1 MNRALIIGLIL
12 YLAPVLGI
20 AVETPASQ
28 ATKKD
33 ADGTPFLVPKT
44 GGALVLDGRLD
55 EQLWGEALKLELR
68 YETSPGENTLPPVK
82 TEILLAYSE
91 AALYVGFRCYD
102 PEPSAIRARLSDRDH
117 DPGDDYVG
125 VVLDTFNDERRSYF
139 LWSNPLGV
147 QEDAI
152 LTNEDYDISWDT
164 IYESAGFIAD
174 WGWSLEM
181 RVPFRSIAF
190 QRAEGVQVWGFD
202 AIRNYPRSN
211 TYQIRF
217 SPMERGNNCE
227 LCQLAKIQGFKGL
240 KPGRDLEFNPTVTYV
255 RTEERPEFTDG
266 DFVTARNKAEF
277 GLTTQWGITPNINL
291 AMTANPD
298 FSQVEADAWQLD
310 INEPFALYYD
320 EKRPF
325 FTEGADF
332 FASEFDAVYTRSI
345 RDPSVGF
352 KISGKEGGNSLGGF
366 IIRDD
371 VTNLIFP
378 GSKSSDAT
386 TLAGDSWSS
395 AFRYK
400 RDVGGKYTFGT
411 LFTGREGDEYH
422 NRVFGVDGE
431 FKFTGSDRVSAQILY
446 SSTQY
451 PQEVANAFEQPAEAF
466 SGGAFKLMYH
476 HSTRNL
482 SLVARFEDIAADF
495 RADLGFIPKVDFR
508 HYQLGA
514 DYRIWNDSPDWWQ
527 LLLLGGG
534 FHHYADHGG
543 DLLQKN
549 AYGMIVFRGAMNS
562 GVDLFGYKRVEAF
575 GGREFNLTQGTL
587 SAWILPSSKYSL
599 DFYMNFG
606 DRIDYT
612 HARPGSRLRLNPLV
626 TLTPSSR
633 LALGIDH
640 TFERMSVDAGRLYTA
655 NVSQLSLKYQMST
668 RAFVRAIIQNVAYD
682 YNVDLYAF
690 PVDPEFRHL
699 FTQLLFSYKVNP
711 RTVFFLGY
719 TDNYYGNQD
728 YGLTQQSKTI
738 FMKVGY
744 AWQL

>member
-1 MNRALIIGLIL
+1 MNRALIIGLVCFIVPAL
-12 YLAPVLGI
+12 GLSDLA
-20 AVETPASQ
+20 TASQ
-28 ATKKD
+28 ATEESRQS
-33 ADGTPFLVPKT
+33 GPLRVPKLDDT
-44 GGALVLDGRLD
+44 PVLDGQLN
-55 EQLWGEALKLELR
+55 EQFWAEALKLELK
-68 YETSPGENTLPPVK
+68 YETTPGENTLPPVK
-82 TEILLAYSE
+82 TEVLLAYSE

-125 VVLDTFNDERRSYF
+125 IILDTFNDERRSYF
-139 LWSNPLGV
+139 LWANPLGV

-152 LTNEDYDISWDT
+152 LTNDDYDMSWDT

-190 QRAEGVQVWGFD
+190 QRSGVAQVWGFD

-211 TYQIRF
+211 AHQIRF

-227 LCQLAKIQGFKGL
+227 LCQLAKIQGFEGV

-255 RTEERPEFTDG
+255 RTEERPEFPDG

-332 FASEFDAVYTRSI
+332 FATEFDVVYTRSI
-345 RDPSVGF
+345 RDPSMGF
-352 KISGKEGGNSLGGF
+352 KISGKEGDNTFGGF
-366 IIRDD
+366 VVRDE

-378 GSKSSDAT
+378 GSQESRGTS
-386 TLAGDSWSS
+386 LAKDSWSS

-400 RDVGGKYTFGT
+400 RDVGGKYTFGA
-411 LFTGREGDEYH
+411 LLAGREGDDYH
-422 NRVFGVDGE
+422 NRVFGFDGE
-431 FKFTGSDRVSAQILY
+431 FRLTANDRIAAETLY
-446 SSTQY
+446 SNTQY
-451 PQEVANAFEQPAEAF
+451 PQEVASSFEQPADSF
-466 SGGAFKLMYH
+466 SGGAHKLMYH

-482 SLVARFEDIAADF
+482 SWVMQLEDVATDF
-495 RADLGFIPKVDFR
+495 RADLGYMPKVDFR
-508 HYQLGA
+508 HYQVGA
-514 DYRIWNDSPDWWQ
+514 DYRIWNDSPDWWRVV
-527 LLLLGGG
+527 LLGGG
-534 FHHYADHGG
+534 AHYYNDHNG

-575 GGREFNLTQGTL
+575 GGREFDLTQGTL

-599 DFYMNFG
+599 ELYMNLG

-612 HARPGSRLRLNPLV
+612 HARPGKRLRLNPIV

-633 LALGIDH
+633 LAVGIDH
-640 TFERMSVDAGRLYTA
+640 MFERMSVDAGRLYTA

-719 TDNYYGNQD
+719 TDNYYGSHD
-728 YGLTQQSKTI
+728 YGLTQESKTV
-738 FMKVGY
+738 FMKLGY